1 MPHYPSYREVPMALP
16 QKKYIITYQAPN
28 GYIGKSTSISANSV
42 YEAKNKF
49 KMGNP
54 TKKIIACV
62 KVIG

>member
-1 MPHYPSYREVPMALP
+1 MALP
-16 QKKYIITYQAPN
+16 QKKYIITYQSPN

-62 KVIG
+62 KVLG

>member
-1 MPHYPSYREVPMALP
+1 MALP
-16 QKKYIITYQAPN
+16 QKKYIITYQTPN

-54 TKKIIACV
+54 KKKIIACV
-62 KVIG
+62 KVLG

>member
-1 MPHYPSYREVPMALP
+1 MSLP
-16 QKKYIITYQAPN
+16 QKKFIITYQLPN
-28 GYIGKSTSISANSV
+28 GTVCRSNSISANSV

-62 KVIG
+62 KVFG